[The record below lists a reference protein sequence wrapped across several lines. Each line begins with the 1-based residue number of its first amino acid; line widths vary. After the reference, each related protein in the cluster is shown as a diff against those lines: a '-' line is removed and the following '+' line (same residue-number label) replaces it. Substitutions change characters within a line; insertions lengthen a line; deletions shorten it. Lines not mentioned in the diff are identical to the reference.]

1 MKHNI
6 LSLDFWQ
13 DTAIYG
19 GKSFPSGTLGCD
31 ALSMRYQKEKL
42 PKENVILRCKGHRL
56 LLFFINLHTKHWGKS
71 LLTPVN

>member
-19 GKSFPSGTLGCD
+19 GKSFQRNTGLRCIEHAISYLLNC
-31 ALSMRYQKEKL
+31 QKEKL
-42 PKENVILRCKGHRL
+42 PKETVIS
-56 LLFFINLHTKHWGKS
+56 FE
-71 LLTPVN
+71 V